1 MHIDGSLLGVI
12 AGILTTLSYFPQV
25 IKTWKTRSAD
35 DFSSAWIVA
44 LCAGLTLWILYGIY
58 IEDTI
63 VMIFNMLGL
72 IQLLIIAFVKNSAQR
87 TGRRTKFKEIS
98 DNAALD

>member
-1 MHIDGSLLGVI
+1 MDPSWGLSPV
-12 AGILTTLSYFPQV
+12 ILTTLSYFPQV

-35 DFSSAWIVA
+35 DFSSAWIVV

-58 IEDTI
+58 IKDTI

-87 TGRRTKFKEIS
+87 TGLRTKFKEIS
-98 DNAALD
+98 DNSALA

>member
-1 MHIDGSLLGVI
+1 MHIDGSLLGII

-35 DFSSAWIVA
+35 DFSSAWIVV

-58 IEDTI
+58 IKDTI

-72 IQLLIIAFVKNSAQR
+72 IQLLIIALLNSAQR